1 MEVLSINITYDLK
14 KGAFLVYQIALVA
27 PFKEG
32 PSSLMST
39 IEKRGITRPQA
50 LHYLTYISP
59 MGLYYKEANL
69 TADQKIIINPE
80 FKSTLVTAQE
90 LKKRRLACWSRNRGC
105 RLFARTTK

>member
-1 MEVLSINITYDLK
+1 MKITYDLK

-39 IEKRGITRPQA
+39 IEKGGITRPQA
-50 LHYLTYISP
+50 LHYLTYVSP
-59 MGLYYKEANL
+59 RGLHYKEGNL
-69 TADQKIIINPE
+69 TAGQKITINPE

-90 LKKRRLACWSRNRGC
+90 FKKRRLSCWSRNRGC
-105 RLFARTTK
+105 RLFARITK